1 MVKLKVDKENVP
13 QVISLIKQSNPQSL
27 QCPTVNRGRR
37 AVFTLAI
44 KLKGGPFVLKIIC
57 ISKQETEWGIQL
69 KGFGIVRKLELH
81 Q

>member
-57 ISKQETEWGIQL
+57 I
-69 KGFGIVRKLELH
+69 
-81 Q
+81 